1 MKATLKMLT
10 KNCESEIYMKEKE
23 KCEIYL
29 KYMKAKCES
38 MWKWKML
45 SKYKW

>member
-1 MKATLKMLT
+1 MLKVCKVKATLKMLT

-38 MWKWKML
+38 M
-45 SKYKW
+45 